1 MQDIPEHLLALIA
14 VIIASMFLVG
24 TSEYED
30 ALADQ
35 EAYCKNV
42 SDGVWPDYKG
52 LYAEVCE

>member
-1 MQDIPEHLLALIA
+1 MSDIPEHFLALIA

-35 EAYCKNV
+35 QIYCENV
-42 SDGVWPDYKG
+42 SSGAWPDYEKIFQD
-52 LYAEVCE
+52 VCE

>member
-35 EAYCKNV
+35 EVYCKNV

-52 LYAEVCE
+52 LYA

>member
-1 MQDIPEHLLALIA
+1 MSDIPEHFLALIA

-35 EAYCKNV
+35 QIYCKNV
-42 SDGVWPDYKG
+42 SDGTWRDYKG
-52 LYAEVCE
+52 LYAEACE

>member
-1 MQDIPEHLLALIA
+1 MSDIPEHLLALIA

-35 EAYCKNV
+35 EVYCKNV

-52 LYAEVCE
+52 LYAEACE

>member
-1 MQDIPEHLLALIA
+1 MSDIPEHFLALIA

-35 EAYCKNV
+35 EVYCKNV

-52 LYAEVCE
+52 SYAEVCE

>member
-1 MQDIPEHLLALIA
+1 MSDIPEHFLALIA

-35 EAYCKNV
+35 QIYCKNV
-42 SDGVWPDYKG
+42 SDGAWPDYKG
-52 LYAEVCE
+52 VYAEACE